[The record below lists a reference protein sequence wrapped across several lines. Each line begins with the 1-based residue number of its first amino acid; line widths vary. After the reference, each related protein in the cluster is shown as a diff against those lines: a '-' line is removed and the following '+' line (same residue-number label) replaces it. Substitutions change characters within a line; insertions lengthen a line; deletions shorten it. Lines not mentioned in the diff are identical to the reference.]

1 MDHKYK
7 LMIQFYFAIFLVARD
22 VNKEELNIMNI
33 IMKNT
38 YFVPVPLTFDY
49 PFEIWQVRD

>member
-22 VNKEELNIMNI
+22 INKEELNIMNI
-33 IMKNT
+33 IMKNM
-38 YFVPVPLTFDY
+38 YFVPMPLTSLS
-49 PFEIWQVRD
+49 I